1 MALCRYQMVLQ
12 PVLTEIKK
20 LKSVRKQSNSGTFTL
35 QKILEKTRKY
45 LVLPPPSPHLLSRGH
60 RRNSGGCVSAGHLTL
75 LLT

>member
-45 LVLPPPSPHLLSRGH
+45 LVLPPPPPISCPGAIGGTQVAVYLLATSH
-60 RRNSGGCVSAGHLTL
+60 CF
-75 LLT
+75 